1 MLVLLAALAA
11 AHFALAQAPVT
22 TQAGSLVSVLGSIP
36 ECSSMAALLSAA
48 RTNTYLIGLY
58 PNLTIAAA
66 DNKPT
71 SKYTLLAWTNAA
83 SDDLAK
89 QNSPAAALLSTP
101 SNQAA
106 LLTYHIIPDHVI
118 DFSASSPIPPFLETA
133 LSRYGNGFD
142 NLGFG
147 DNQRVGVR
155 VVNGS
160 GVFTTGFPNF
170 QGSVLKSIKTDFGI
184 IHVIDKVMT
193 IPSDLV
199 SIYTSLSLTDYAG
212 WMKAA
217 NLTNTIKGIQGTTIL
232 IPAQGG
238 IPRFLSASNNGA
250 DINTALKQAI
260 LQYHIIPGVYYSNQI
275 ASAIPGDLP
284 KNTAQTTYFNSQPIF
299 AQDSSH
305 FAASSKGD
313 APKITIQTP
322 DILFDSGV
330 IHIIDTVL
338 LPPTIANAQT
348 TPSVSP
354 LSQIYPAGM
363 DPNAPPPLGND
374 IPVGAIVGGVA
385 AGLAVIAMGACLFV
399 VIRRRRLIAQ
409 LEHEKYMRQMELN
422 DHFQSGGGA
431 AADDDVEKGVYVDS
445 TPVPPPRGARNQVP
459 LKSVDEDE
467 DNEDED
473 DDEEEDEDDEQGLQ
487 TSYDQIMQYRRNQWE
502 SEDPPK
508 KKTPTTTAATTADT
522 TKTVESKRSSIVID
536 ANTQKQ
542 QKRVSIA
549 GGPASA
555 GVGSDKG
562 PRRVSMNVTT
572 DFENAASNSKRN
584 STAAAASPISSAG
597 SFNPSKRQ
605 STASM
610 NGWGSDPTPN
620 IVISDPKEAK
630 KEAVR
635 NSWWSATGVGA
646 NTQDSSVLEAQA
658 IREEQRK
665 SWWSGSNEVQ
675 EALQTIESNRRSS
688 FIHNPLSSADK
699 RKSTASSIGAE
710 FRERRRSNGAMSV
723 YSQALEGGSEQVELE
738 YVAPVKAGAGD
749 SRKSV
754 TDKRKSWKP
763 AKASG
768 LADGSSVVAHDAE
781 GKRRRK
787 SAGTASEYATALAGG
802 ENDAAKS
809 SGGKSPKQ
817 EEDSALAFVVGGS
830 S

>member
-147 DNQRVGVR
+147 DNQRVGVK

-275 ASAIPGDLP
+275 ASAISGDLP

-422 DHFQSGGGA
+422 DHFQSGGGG
-431 AADDDVEKGVYVDS
+431 AADDDAEKGVYVDS

-473 DDEEEDEDDEQGLQ
+473 DDEEEEEDDEQGLQ

-508 KKTPTTTAATTADT
+508 KKTPSTGDDGGGHD
-522 TKTVESKRSSIVID
+522 KD
-536 ANTQKQ
+536 CGN
-542 QKRVSIA
+542 IA

-555 GVGSDKG
+555 GVASDKG

-572 DFENAASNSKRN
+572 DSENAAASNSKRN

-630 KEAVR
+630 KEAR
-635 NSWWSATGVGA
+635 KR
-646 NTQDSSVLEAQA
+646 SVKSNA
-658 IREEQRK
+658 K

-723 YSQALEGGSEQVELE
+723 YSQALEGW
-738 YVAPVKAGAGD
+738 Y
-749 SRKSV
+749 V

-802 ENDAAKS
+802 ENDA
-809 SGGKSPKQ
+809 GQ
-817 EEDSALAFVVGGS
+817 EFWW
-830 S
+830 